1 MKLTNGTGEAINIP
15 LGPRHSLQSIESGTV
30 LPESKDGPWEPLGE
44 EDILE

>member
-15 LGPRHSLQSIESGTV
+15 LGPWHSLQSIESPTV